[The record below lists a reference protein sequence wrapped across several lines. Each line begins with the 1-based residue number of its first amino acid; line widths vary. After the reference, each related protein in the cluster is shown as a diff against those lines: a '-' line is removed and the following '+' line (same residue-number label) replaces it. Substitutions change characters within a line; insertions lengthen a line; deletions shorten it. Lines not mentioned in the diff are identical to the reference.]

1 MSFIWKKG
9 LRRQSNRLAK
19 NFNLIKNAS
28 ITNLTI
34 CLPRYKSLP
43 FDLPVGDS
51 PTF

>member
-1 MSFIWKKG
+1 MSFIWKEG
-9 LRRQSNRLAK
+9 MRRQSNRLPK

-34 CLPRYKSLP
+34 CPTRYKSLP
-43 FDLPVGDS
+43 FDLPIGDP